1 MVFLMMMI
9 ILFCL
14 FCQFVSLARI
24 TLRFTYGLGEAD
36 RRLLM
41 KIILQYSFQRSVEQI
56 RGNDEFINQDGDD
69 EEEERQIKSLDE
81 FNKKWFFCS
90 ASRN

>member
-1 MVFLMMMI
+1 
-9 ILFCL
+9 
-14 FCQFVSLARI
+14 
-24 TLRFTYGLGEAD
+24 
-36 RRLLM
+36 M

-69 EEEERQIKSLDE
+69 EEEERQIESLDE

-90 ASRN
+90 VSRN

>member
-1 MVFLMMMI
+1 MV
-9 ILFCL
+9 
-14 FCQFVSLARI
+14 
-24 TLRFTYGLGEAD
+24 LGEAD

-69 EEEERQIKSLDE
+69 EEEERQIESLDE

>member
-1 MVFLMMMI
+1 MV
-9 ILFCL
+9 
-14 FCQFVSLARI
+14 
-24 TLRFTYGLGEAD
+24 LGEAD

-69 EEEERQIKSLDE
+69 EEEERQIESLDE

-90 ASRN
+90 VSRN